1 MGATVWDFNVA
12 LLVWL
17 LYPYQGKAAQ
27 FSAKDSMHNSH
38 KTGYPTVS
46 FTVIDKDSVWLTVR
60 RMYRSQTA
68 TVSTKKTLG
77 IGAACRSSTMRCSPR
92 SG

>member
-1 MGATVWDFNVA
+1 MA

-38 KTGYPTVS
+38 KTVYPTVS
-46 FTVIDKDSVWLTVR
+46 FTVIDKDSVWLTDSDEDV
-60 RMYRSQTA
+60 
-68 TVSTKKTLG
+68 
-77 IGAACRSSTMRCSPR
+77 
-92 SG
+92 